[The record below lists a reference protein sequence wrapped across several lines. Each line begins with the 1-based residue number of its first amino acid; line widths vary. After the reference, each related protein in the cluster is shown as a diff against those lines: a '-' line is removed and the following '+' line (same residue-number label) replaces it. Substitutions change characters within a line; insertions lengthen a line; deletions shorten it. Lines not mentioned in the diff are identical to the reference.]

1 MRSYVRLSTKLRGRL
16 GGGGGESGGGVPE
29 DEVTDGDGLRSPA
42 TISSPR
48 SLIWGPRS
56 GLVPSPP
63 IPASM
68 IDMPLS
74 LQALD
79 LVLSAWAQ
87 CSCQRSACRHMPML
101 RREQHAIVPP
111 LVVRAVPSCFCLQG
125 LDPFAWHVPWFRE
138 IVHPS
143 FVAVASKQGEN
154 LRLFPEPFAVDRQVR
169 RQAASRLFSSLEPGS
184 SPVDTKPHHSR
195 PHITGPRGFA
205 PI

>member
-74 LQALD
+74 PQALD
-79 LVLSAWAQ
+79 SVLSAWALY
-87 CSCQRSACRHMPML
+87 SCQRSACRHMPML
-101 RREQHAIVPP
+101 RRERGRNCSAAGVPSP
-111 LVVRAVPSCFCLQG
+111 GLLHRSSLVVNWDSIAPLGGVMGIGSRCSLPFRSSTR
-125 LDPFAWHVPWFRE
+125 DPAE
-138 IVHPS
+138 
-143 FVAVASKQGEN
+143 VA
-154 LRLFPEPFAVDRQVR
+154 
-169 RQAASRLFSSLEPGS
+169 
-184 SPVDTKPHHSR
+184 
-195 PHITGPRGFA
+195 
-205 PI
+205 